1 MEYYSIIKK
10 NEVMPFSATWMDW
23 RLSWQNI
30 KINIMILLTCEI
42 QKMIQTNAFVNT
54 KQKQTHIF
62 KERI

>member
-1 MEYYSIIKK
+1 MEYHSATEK
-10 NEVMPFSATWMDW
+10 NEIMPFSATWMDW